1 MNPRE
6 LTGEEQ
12 IGRRLKEIGET
23 CMKRGEVDN
32 LSAVYIK
39 AAG

>member
-6 LTGEEQ
+6 LAGEEQ

-23 CMKRGEVDN
+23 CMKRGERDN
-32 LSAVYIK
+32 LTAVYIK
-39 AAG
+39 VIG